1 MFLSEDAQRDMVSGS
16 EWTKNHIRHSFQA
29 YRGRYEDWAFAS
41 VMIFVTAL
49 VAFAFACCQGI
60 RENRRLSSRVVGTM
74 VFVTYLV
81 SMCLDGLVYCYASQ
95 RATRSNVHDMYHF
108 LVLLASSMT
117 YFAIVYSN
125 SSDSI
130 ANTFMT
136 YRRQQE
142 DAEKDNDDRQ
152 RKQEESFT
160 DFQTDMSEAMASIR
174 EDIMALKR
182 EFDATNAASDDFED
196 RRRRMNTPKVGRRS
210 AAKNTSS

>member
-1 MFLSEDAQRDMVSGS
+1 
-16 EWTKNHIRHSFQA
+16 
-29 YRGRYEDWAFAS
+29 
-41 VMIFVTAL
+41 
-49 VAFAFACCQGI
+49 
-60 RENRRLSSRVVGTM
+60 
-74 VFVTYLV
+74 
-81 SMCLDGLVYCYASQ
+81 
-95 RATRSNVHDMYHF
+95 MYHF